1 MTSNESTV
9 EKTNQTIS
17 SNESVSFMNT
27 LSNLASK
34 SPFNKDQKNELD
46 EPKSIFYED
55 RIKIL
60 FERVDIN
67 NENYLFRFLK
77 KSQEKVKQKHN
88 YCNKAG
94 FFIKRQSDE
103 FNLAVTLKE
112 NISNYSLIFS
122 IYFQRKERLK
132 SLKLFLLMCENNTNY
147 IDYLTK
153 KIVEQLPRINNRNQI
168 AKYYPTITKIM
179 LQILAVFIKLSGRFN
194 KSQYE
199 IAFIKMYY
207 KIIHILSKTVI
218 KTLPK
223 HAEELNN
230 QLKNERRYF
239 YASCI
244 FDSAIYL
251 FNRFLPLSIPIN
263 LLLHI
268 LDYYKNQLTF
278 VPNEIESVLLLKVNY
293 NLGLF
298 YYISGDDK
306 ESINNFNQAKE
317 SLFDMTFFPESY
329 FKKTE
334 NESEKSVCK
343 FNINNNSTNNIFNF
357 NEFFSEY
364 HNMENMKKNCTRG
377 SLSSCTF
384 VLNNRSSID
393 KETLINKLKER
404 VLKRNEEEGIVDYNK
419 MKFCTIY
426 LGAQSLLNDE
436 NPILVEQAKEKLLI
450 EIELIL
456 SEIELKHK
464 NYKESLNHIKSILA
478 MQSNDIDDYIENAKK
493 NYTISLRGSSLISK
507 TRSLFHKKNDSLHS
521 SNGINNKFK
530 KNENQFHSDKSKT
543 IESDM
548 TWNFRIRKNE
558 NNNQNSRFINNNI
571 RRSSNKRKKFNYMK
585 YMLSISD
592 QYRMMCILEHI
603 ESANNTNNHLSSTN
617 KIRARLSLNQK
628 KKNESLKKDRKILTS
643 KEMEKFFV
651 FICSLSVYQLK
662 VLNDTQPEPSQRRN
676 DLPII
681 FSNQFQDCL
690 TNAQRMSLFALE
702 TMSLSRYMVLK
713 DTNKD
718 IDPENFD
725 YRFMKYRIKETDSDE
740 EYLNKIKKKNNI
752 IKLEKKRKSSHDSNL
767 SVISQNNNNYGLQN
781 EKDSLFFDLLL
792 NNIKTKKNKKFIDSH
807 RNSISKFLNQM
818 NKEELTAFIRSPKLL
833 KKMIDGIS
841 KDNIN
846 EENGGDINNFS
857 AIPKKIKNGEDSV

>member
-1 MTSNESTV
+1 MTSIESTLNKTYQSMNLNES
-9 EKTNQTIS
+9 IS
-17 SNESVSFMNT
+17 SIPT
-27 LSNLASK
+27 LSGVTTK
-34 SPFNKDQKNELD
+34 SSSNRDQKNELD
-46 EPKSIFYED
+46 EPKSVFYED

-67 NENYLFRFLK
+67 NENYLFRFLRT
-77 KSQEKVKQKHN
+77 SQEKVKQKYN

-103 FNLAVTLKE
+103 YNLAVTLKE

-147 IDYLTK
+147 IEYLTK
-153 KIVEQLPRINNRNQI
+153 KIVEKLPNINNTNQI
-168 AKYYPTITKIM
+168 AKYFPTITKIM

-199 IAFIKMYY
+199 ITYIKLYY

-218 KTLPK
+218 KTMPK
-223 HAEELNN
+223 HVNEFNS
-230 QLKNERRYF
+230 QLRNERRYF
-239 YASCI
+239 YASCL

-278 VPNEIESVLLLKVNY
+278 IPNEIESVLLLKVNY

-298 YYISGDDK
+298 CYVSGDDK
-306 ESINNFNQAKE
+306 EAINNFNQAKE

-329 FKKTE
+329 FKKSE
-334 NESEKSVCK
+334 NESETRVGRLH
-343 FNINNNSTNNIFNF
+343 INNNSTNNIFSF
-357 NEFFSEY
+357 KDFFSEY
-364 HNMENMKKNCTRG
+364 HNIENMKKKNCTRG

-404 VLKRNEEEGIVDYNK
+404 VLKGNEEGGIIDYNK
-419 MKFCTIY
+419 MKYSTIY
-426 LGAQSLLNDE
+426 LGAHSLLNDE
-436 NPILVEQAKEKLLI
+436 DPILVEQAREKLLI

-493 NYTISLRGSSLISK
+493 NYTIHLRGSLISK
-507 TRSLFHKKNDSLHS
+507 NRSSFHKKNDSIHS
-521 SNGINNKFK
+521 SNCINNNIK
-530 KNENQFHSDKSKT
+530 KNENQFKLDKTKT

-548 TWNFRIRKNE
+548 TWNFKKRKNE
-558 NNNQNSRFINNNI
+558 NNIQNSGLINNNI

-585 YMLSISD
+585 YMLTITD

-617 KIRARLSLNQK
+617 KIRARFSLNQK

-676 DLPII
+676 DLPIY

-690 TNAQRMSLFALE
+690 TNAQRISLFALE

-725 YRFMKYRIKETDSDE
+725 YRFMKYRIKEADSDE
-740 EYLNKIKKKNNI
+740 EHLNKIKKKSNK

-767 SVISQNNNNYGLQN
+767 SVNSQNNNNYGLQN
-781 EKDSLFFDLLL
+781 EKDNISFDLLL
-792 NNIKTKKNKKFIDSH
+792 NNIKTKKK
-807 RNSISKFLNQM
+807 
-818 NKEELTAFIRSPKLL
+818 
-833 KKMIDGIS
+833 
-841 KDNIN
+841 
-846 EENGGDINNFS
+846 
-857 AIPKKIKNGEDSV
+857 